1 MDFGLRTSFGFA
13 NKFWLAYNFVSSVF
27 FDFELREDRLQL
39 YAVHCAFDCGQDKG
53 RVGDERVGLAVGRI
67 LGKRHEKDVASVEQ
81 CADVARVCA
90 ESVV

>member
-13 NKFWLAYNFVSSVF
+13 YNFVSSVV

-53 RVGDERVGLAVGRI
+53 RVGDERVGFAVGRV